1 MPYGGP
7 TQTTQIIGRVL
18 CIASYSLSL
27 LVSAGDL
34 FAPSATLQ
42 LVTPRGWTVA
52 MALILAVLS
61 VVGLVAVLSRR
72 WRIEWVAATA
82 IAFLLLGRA
91 APVWEEVF
99 GGHSESMLSA
109 AAMMTLG
116 AFCLAQRALS
126 LWIFA
131 IKTRQTAETARES
144 G

>member
-18 CIASYSLSL
+18 CLASYGLSF
-27 LVSAGDL
+27 LVSMGDL

-42 LVTPRGWTVA
+42 LLTPRGWTVA
-52 MALILAVLS
+52 TALTLAVLS
-61 VVGLVAVLSRR
+61 IVGIIAVLSRR

-82 IAFLLLGRA
+82 IAFLLLERSV
-91 APVWEEVF
+91 PVWGRVL
-99 GGHSESMLSA
+99 GGYSEATSA

-116 AFCLAQRALS
+116 AFCLGQRALS